1 MEYEKGK
8 TMNEEHLKKVL
19 AIAEQDLDTYEA
31 EVASLCALEGISIE
45 ELRLIEKH
53 IDRLDA
59 AVINI
64 IKENE

>member
-1 MEYEKGK
+1 MEYEKGNA
-8 TMNEEHLKKVL
+8 MNEEHLKKVL
-19 AIAEQDLDTYEA
+19 EIAMQDLDTYEA
-31 EVASLCALEGISIE
+31 EVASLCILEGISVE

-53 IDRLDA
+53 IDRLYA

>member
-19 AIAEQDLDTYEA
+19 EIAMQDLDTYEA
-31 EVASLCALEGISIE
+31 EVASLCTLEGISIE